1 MIIQLDKTSLYS
13 TFGVSDFIEL
23 DLHTQA
29 IAPSMVEY
37 HLQNLI
43 SLADNNEQYINKSN
57 IQHTIYLSEHSLYMD
72 YSDNLYVEFIV
83 KNDEYETQS
92 LW

>member
-13 TFGVSDFIEL
+13 IFGVNDFIEL
-23 DLHTQA
+23 DLHTQT

-43 SLADNNEQYINKSN
+43 SSSDTNEQYINKSN
-57 IQHTIYLSEHSLYMD
+57 IQHTIYLNEHSLYMD
-72 YSDNLYVEFIV
+72 YSDNLFVEFII